1 MKTRPDKV
9 LLPKLKKCYT
19 LSEDMSKFCATASGY
34 KTKTEYERDCDTTSR
49 LEKIRVPFFF
59 LSAKDDPFFGHRVI
73 PIDKCYDHIMIGTTR
88 TGGHV
93 GYFEGRVVPTQWWT
107 KPSAE
112 FLNFFRNQSDLHNT
126 SMNNFSLYEE
136 TTTIE

>member
-1 MKTRPDKV
+1 MISQIEQHDELVMKTRPEKV
-9 LLPKLKKCYT
+9 LMPKLKQCYT
-19 LSEDMSKFCATASGY
+19 LSEDMAKFCAAACGY
-34 KTKTEYERDCDTTSR
+34 KSKLEYQHDSDTTHR

-93 GYFEGRVVPTQWWT
+93 GYFEGRIVPT
-107 KPSAE
+107 
-112 FLNFFRNQSDLHNT
+112 
-126 SMNNFSLYEE
+126 
-136 TTTIE
+136 